1 MSTKTNHG
9 LTATNPARTPAERA
23 RFTRFRTAQLECL
36 DPRDATEAYL
46 AERIVFH
53 RWLLLKCDQAEA
65 AALSDVVWADEH
77 PPLNV
82 CNVGP
87 PEVTGMIRALREAAR
102 PPEGPIL
109 DDHRAALAFSSN
121 QVQKIC
127 RYRAE
132 HERSLDRVE
141 AKFAHYRKSRILIGL
156 PTDENPTPRS
166 VGQVVPPKAGS
177 PASVL
182 SSDAA
187 SGGTTGGSPAS
198 AQHPPTPATP
208 KPLPPSPAPRPVTAT
223 PRKLS
228 KPPLP
233 TKPVRRVFR
242 LNPDANN
249 SCADALPHATMPQT
263 RVGAPFFAQ
272 GEGWGTDTKQPGPE
286 QKRMP

>member
-109 DDHRAALAFSSN
+109 DDHRAALAFLQQPGTKDLPLPSRARAFPGPRRS
-121 QVQKIC
+121 QVRPLPQVPHPN
-127 RYRAE
+127 RPTHRA
-132 HERSLDRVE
+132 
-141 AKFAHYRKSRILIGL
+141 
-156 PTDENPTPRS
+156 
-166 VGQVVPPKAGS
+166 
-177 PASVL
+177 
-182 SSDAA
+182 
-187 SGGTTGGSPAS
+187 
-198 AQHPPTPATP
+198 TPA
-208 KPLPPSPAPRPVTAT
+208 LPIPVN
-223 PRKLS
+223 S
-228 KPPLP
+228 GPPLVARP
-233 TKPVRRVFR
+233 PAV
-242 LNPDANN
+242 
-249 SCADALPHATMPQT
+249 
-263 RVGAPFFAQ
+263 
-272 GEGWGTDTKQPGPE
+272 
-286 QKRMP
+286 